1 MPSDKLISDIQIGT
15 ERAFIHEQHASFSNI
30 RIDGIEDGESA
41 FKECKFIKVKDSYFN
56 LRYPF
61 WHDYDIYV
69 ANSIFTENARAAFW
83 YCSDVV
89 LIDVKSNGIK
99 AVRECKDVLL
109 KQCEFISPEFGW
121 KTSYISLFNC
131 KIAAEYGFFE
141 SNNITVSNLD
151 YKGKYSFQYV
161 EDAVITDSMMDTK
174 DAFWHSENVTVRDTT
189 IKGEYLGW
197 YSKNLTLI
205 NCVIIG
211 TQPLCYCKNLQII
224 NCRFIDSDLAFEYS
238 DVSGNIIGD
247 IVSIKNPTSGKLI
260 VGGVGQF
267 IEDENSRKTDFI
279 LEINDESK
287 EEK

>member
-1 MPSDKLISDIQIGT
+1 MSSDKKISDIQIGT
-15 ERAFIHEQHASFSNI
+15 ERAFYHEQHVIFSNI
-30 RIDGIEDGESA
+30 RIDGVEDGESS

-61 WHDYDIYV
+61 WHDFDIYV
-69 ANSIFTENARAAFW
+69 INSTFTENARAAFW
-83 YCSDVV
+83 YCTDVV
-89 LIDVKSNGIK
+89 LVDVKSTGIK
-99 AVRECKDVLL
+99 AIRECKDVLL
-109 KQCEFISPEFGW
+109 KGCEFDSPEFGW
-121 KTSYISLFNC
+121 KTSYISLFDC
-131 KIAAEYGFFE
+131 KIVAEYGFFE
-141 SNNITVSNLD
+141 SNNLTICDLD
-151 YKGKYSFQYV
+151 YKGKYSFQYI
-161 EDAVITDSMMDTK
+161 EDAVITDSNLDTK
-174 DAFWHSENVTVRDTT
+174 DAFWHSENVIVRNTT

-211 TQPLCYCKNLQII
+211 TQPLCYCENLQVID
-224 NCRFIDSDLAFEYS
+224 CRFVDSDLAFEYS

-247 IVSIKNPTSGKLI
+247 IVSIKNPTSGNLT

-267 IEDENSRKTDFI
+267 IEDENSRRKDFV